1 MIGIGA
7 RIIYLGARKMYY
19 GPGMYK
25 GGPGNPIRGPGKKS
39 RAREHGKTGMCDRK
53 HFKGT
58 LNMVWKCYC
67 GA

>member
-25 GGPGNPIRGPGKKS
+25 GGSAILLGGPVKNQGPGNMVKLACVTENIL
-39 RAREHGKTGMCDRK
+39 
-53 HFKGT
+53 KGH
-58 LNMVWKCYC
+58 
-67 GA
+67 